1 MSTALV
7 TDLTIFVLALL
18 VGIEVI
24 GKVPATLHTPLM
36 SATNSIHGIVLAGAL
51 LIGVTA
57 NNVVGYIL
65 AFIASFFAAANVVGG
80 YVVTGRML
88 KMFRRK
94 ARRPQEGSRK
104 TLNGHKGLKGL
115 IQGARLRPGRGGDA
129 VSGFSGNIQLVYVL
143 AAACFVIGLHLM
155 NSPAT
160 ARRGNQVSITGMVI
174 AGVATLILMIHDGTV
189 TATGWIVL
197 ISGALI
203 GSAVGLYAAQSVQM
217 TAMPQL
223 VSMFNSVGGGA
234 AALVAIYSYINS
246 ESNAGGV
253 LGTTTVF
260 TVLDLIIGSV
270 TFSGSIIAA
279 GKLQGVIGGQPIIF
293 KGSRLLNVA
302 LAVVAVGTAAFMF
315 STASLPALLIL
326 VLASLA
332 FGVMMVLPIGG
343 ADMPVVISLLNAFTG
358 TAVAMAGFVIGN
370 WALIVAGALVGASG
384 GILTK
389 LMADAM
395 NRSLA
400 NIIVGGFGTGDSAVV
415 VEAAGDAH
423 IRSIAADDAAIQL
436 AYASKVI
443 IVPGYGLAA
452 AQAQHGVAELAKT
465 LEDRGIEVSYAIH
478 PVAGRMPGH
487 MNVLLAEANVPYPQ
501 LKEMDEINPEF
512 ARTDVALVIGA
523 NDVTNPA
530 ARRPGNEISG
540 MPILDV
546 DQAKSIIVIKRSMGH
561 GYAGIDNELYTNDK
575 TSMYFADAK
584 KAMADLTSAVK
595 TLVG

>member
-1 MSTALV
+1 M
-7 TDLTIFVLALL
+7 
-18 VGIEVI
+18 
-24 GKVPATLHTPLM
+24 
-36 SATNSIHGIVLAGAL
+36 
-51 LIGVTA
+51 
-57 NNVVGYIL
+57 
-65 AFIASFFAAANVVGG
+65 
-80 YVVTGRML
+80 
-88 KMFRRK
+88 
-94 ARRPQEGSRK
+94 
-104 TLNGHKGLKGL
+104 
-115 IQGARLRPGRGGDA
+115 
-129 VSGFSGNIQLVYVL
+129 SGFTGSIQLVYVL
-143 AAACFVIGLHLM
+143 AAACFVVGLHLM

-160 ARRGNQVSITGMVI
+160 ARRGNQVSMAGMIV
-174 AGVATLILMIHDGTV
+174 AGVATLILLIHDGTV

-197 ISGALI
+197 IAGALI

-223 VSMFNSVGGGA
+223 VSAFNSVGGGA
-234 AALVAIYSYINS
+234 AALVAIYGYINA
-246 ESNAGGV
+246 ESNGGV

-260 TVLDLIIGSV
+260 TVLDVLIGSV
-270 TFSGSIIAA
+270 TFAGSIIAA
-279 GKLQGVIGGQPIIF
+279 GKLQGFIPGQPIIF
-293 KGSRLLNVA
+293 KGSRMLNVG

-326 VLASLA
+326 VLAALA

-400 NIIVGGFGTGDSAVV
+400 NIIVGGFGTGDSAVALGV
-415 VEAAGDAH
+415 AGDAQV
-423 IRSIAADDAAIQL
+423 RSIAADDAAIQL

-501 LKEMDEINPEF
+501 LKEMEEINPEF

-530 ARRPGNEISG
+530 ARRPGSEISG

-546 DQAKSIIVIKRSMGH
+546 DQAKSIIVVKRSMGH
-561 GYAGIDNELYTNDK
+561 GYAGIDNELYANPK

-584 KAMADLTSAVK
+584 KAMAELTAAIK
-595 TLVG
+595 TLVA

>member
-1 MSTALV
+1 M
-7 TDLTIFVLALL
+7 
-18 VGIEVI
+18 
-24 GKVPATLHTPLM
+24 
-36 SATNSIHGIVLAGAL
+36 
-51 LIGVTA
+51 
-57 NNVVGYIL
+57 
-65 AFIASFFAAANVVGG
+65 
-80 YVVTGRML
+80 
-88 KMFRRK
+88 
-94 ARRPQEGSRK
+94 
-104 TLNGHKGLKGL
+104 
-115 IQGARLRPGRGGDA
+115 
-129 VSGFSGNIQLVYVL
+129 SGFTGNIQLVYVL

-160 ARRGNQVSITGMVI
+160 ARRGNQVSLTGMVI
-174 AGVATLILMIHDGTV
+174 AGVATLVLMIHYGTV

-203 GSAVGLYAAQSVQM
+203 GSAVGLYAAQTIQM
-217 TAMPQL
+217 TAIPQL

-234 AALVAIYSYINS
+234 AALVAIYGYYEA
-246 ESNAGGV
+246 ESRVGGV

-260 TVLDLIIGSV
+260 TVLDVIIGSV

-293 KGSRLLNVA
+293 KGSRLLNLA
-302 LAVVAVGTAAFMF
+302 LAVVAIGGAAFMLT
-315 STASLPALLIL
+315 TASLPALLIV
-326 VLASLA
+326 VLASLG

-395 NRSLA
+395 NRSLV
-400 NIIVGGFGTGDSAVV
+400 NIIVGGFGTGDAAVAIGGPV
-415 VEAAGDAH
+415 DAQV
-423 IRSIAADDAAIQL
+423 RSIAADDAAIQL

-452 AQAQHGVAELAKT
+452 AQAQHGVAELGKI

-501 LKEMDEINPEF
+501 LVEMDDINPEF

-561 GYAGIDNELYTNDK
+561 GYAGLENELYFNPK

-584 KAMADLTSAVK
+584 KAMTELTSAVK
-595 TLVG
+595 TLVA